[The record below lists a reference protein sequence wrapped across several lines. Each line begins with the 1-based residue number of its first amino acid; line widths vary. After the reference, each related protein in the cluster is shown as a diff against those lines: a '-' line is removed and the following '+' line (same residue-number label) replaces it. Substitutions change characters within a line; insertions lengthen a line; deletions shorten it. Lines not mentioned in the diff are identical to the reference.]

1 MSYTPTFWAA
11 KASVGTTLTALGA
24 SYAAGPCVAVL
35 SAISDY
41 YVNYDDATTTNRFF
55 VESSGQPFK
64 IVVDDLSKLHVA
76 AISGTVNIFVITY
89 PIGTVIP

>member
-1 MSYTPTFWAA
+1 MGYTPTFWAT
-11 KASVGTTLTALGA
+11 KSSVGTTLTELGA
-24 SYAAGPCVAVL
+24 SYATGPCVAVL

-41 YVNYDDATTTNRFF
+41 YVNYDDATNTNRFF

-64 IVVDDLSKLHVA
+64 IVVDDLRKLHVA
-76 AISGTVNIFVITY
+76 AVSGTVNLFIITY